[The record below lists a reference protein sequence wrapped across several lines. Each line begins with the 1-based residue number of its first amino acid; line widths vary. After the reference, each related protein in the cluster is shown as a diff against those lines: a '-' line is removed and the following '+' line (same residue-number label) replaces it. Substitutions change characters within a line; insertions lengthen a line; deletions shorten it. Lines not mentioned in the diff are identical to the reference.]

1 MGGDHMS
8 ERDHDSTDDLLQELL
23 WTYGP
28 CGQEEA
34 VRAVCAR
41 ELQPLVD
48 DMWTD
53 EAGNLIGY
61 IGAGNDAASA
71 GNDPARH
78 AHRHRSAS
86 TAGPGNAIR
95 VMAHTDELSMLVKRV
110 EPDGTLH
117 LTELGVMYPGNF

>member
-1 MGGDHMS
+1 MAQ
-8 ERDHDSTDDLLQELL
+8 RDHDSTEDLLQELL

-28 CGQEEA
+28 CGQEDA

-61 IGAGNDAASA
+61 IGATDGSGNNAAGQRASPPIGFIRWTGQCDA
-71 GNDPARH
+71 GH
-78 AHRHRSAS
+78 GAH
-86 TAGPGNAIR
+86 G
-95 VMAHTDELSMLVKRV
+95 
-110 EPDGTLH
+110 
-117 LTELGVMYPGNF
+117 